1 MLPLPDTLIWLALG
15 LAVLLCLARQQR
27 SGLILL
33 GIALLTAL
41 WLERL
46 GPVAALVSLAGL
58 LLAWRTP
65 TLPQCPRQT
74 GPRRASCRPSAAK
87 GWLSTM
93 P

>member
-46 GPVAALVSLAGL
+46 SPVAALVSLAGL

-65 TLPQCPRQT
+65 TLPQPW
-74 GPRRASCRPSAAK
+74 RASSCHRS
-87 GWLSTM
+87 GQ
-93 P
+93 